1 MIASAILRM
10 VRDANE
16 LVKADALD
24 EGLTVEAQKLQVQ
37 RELLAAQQQAL
48 EKDETAPNFG
58 CHFLFGVTCER
69 KSVLNRFRML
79 LLRKGSYKSKCARAP
94 RWLALQKPLLFAYP
108 LRRAGSRWFGASPPG
123 RRMAEPARQGG
134 SQGRGV

>member
-16 LVKADALD
+16 LVKADALE

-48 EKDETAPNFG
+48 EKDETAAVSTVRAL
-58 CHFLFGVTCER
+58 HA
-69 KSVLNRFRML
+69 SA
-79 LLRKGSYKSKCARAP
+79 ARA
-94 RWLALQKPLLFAYP
+94 RVALSVQRARCACVA
-108 LRRAGSRWFGASPPG
+108 RRKLTRTP
-123 RRMAEPARQGG
+123 
-134 SQGRGV
+134 